1 MVTFLI
7 TSVLLV
13 GLVAIAI
20 YLWQKPANNTDSIEL
35 PLPENIRG
43 LFSETAAEPE
53 STDKPALPRSQQ
65 SSRNAHKELAEA
77 ILESFQ
83 ETADRDSTVELLHT
97 AALSDD
103 ADTYC
108 RAVEATMSA
117 WRERKLADLSPTELQ
132 ALFTSEFWVLSSGT
146 RSSGAGFVLKRTLSS
161 AQRELESGNH
171 TDQSISTLVD

>member
-13 GLVAIAI
+13 GLIAIAI
-20 YLWQKPANNTDSIEL
+20 YFWQKPANQNDTIEL
-35 PLPENIRG
+35 PPPENVRG
-43 LFSETAAEPE
+43 LFADTAAEPAA
-53 STDKPALPRSQQ
+53 TDYKPPIPRSEQ
-65 SSRNAHKELAEA
+65 SAKNAHKELAEA
-77 ILESFQ
+77 LLESFQ

-103 ADTYC
+103 ANTYC
-108 RAVEATMSA
+108 RAVEAAMSV
-117 WRERKLADLSPTELQ
+117 WREQKLADLSPAELQ

-161 AQRELESGNH
+161 SQRELEGTNRN
-171 TDQSISTLVD
+171 

>member
-13 GLVAIAI
+13 GLIAIAI
-20 YLWQKPANNTDSIEL
+20 YYWQKPANQTETTEL
-35 PLPENIRG
+35 LPPENVRG
-43 LFSETAAEPE
+43 LFTDTATEPQQ
-53 STDKPALPRSQQ
+53 TPATGAKHALPRSQQ

-77 ILESFQ
+77 LLESFQ

-108 RAVEATMSA
+108 RAVEATMRA
-117 WRERKLADLSPTELQ
+117 WRERRLASLSPTELQ

-161 AQRELESGNH
+161 AQRELEGSNH
-171 TDQSISTLVD
+171 N